1 MSLPTKSALESP
13 VILCSTARLARS
25 LQMVHQ
31 AKQVQSGVTQWQ
43 TANITTL
50 SEWLNETIES
60 AILLG
65 EIDAATVPT
74 AALNATQEGLLW
86 EQSIQHALKSN
97 SAAELFDTSGLA
109 SAAMEANRLLTEWRL
124 PFDLDSATEE
134 TQQFMQWREYFQGLC
149 TKANVLEAVRY
160 ETWQITCLQRD
171 AGQLPQHIQL
181 AGFDRIHPNTRRLI
195 TALEERGVE
204 VTTHPITLAA
214 PVSLS
219 HVLMN
224 DQEAEC
230 RAAVAWA
237 KAQLTVNPQNRLA
250 IVVPEL
256 EALRAKLS
264 HLLDD
269 TFHPQAAAPAFAE
282 ITRCYDFTL
291 GIPLST
297 LPIITAALDLLRFAW
312 NKQQM
317 MQTEIAT
324 LLHSAYWSASQQEC
338 DARAQLDARMRQQ
351 LPLSLKNHRFMRF
364 LHHACEGEHALVLP
378 ELIEDTNQ
386 LLRVAQDN
394 SRKQGVAVWAETFRT
409 LLTETHWQGDRH
421 LSSVE
426 YQAVQ
431 SFERV
436 LQQLASLE
444 NLVGKISASEAIK
457 RLTQL
462 CKAQI
467 FQPERKTQA
476 TIQVMGMLEASAEPL
491 DAIWV
496 MGMNDHVWPPIARH
510 NALLPAELQRN
521 ANTPNA
527 SSEVQATFAQAIHS
541 RLIRS
546 AHKVVF
552 SSAEKDGERQ
562 LRTSPLMHDIET
574 LTDHANAI
582 PNSMLTLAEHLAE
595 GSARDWQWLND
606 VQAPPVQEGE
616 HVSGGTALLKAQAIC
631 PAWAFHQY
639 RLHARKLGEPVNGLD
654 VMERGSL
661 VHEVLAK
668 FWRERDSNDLQDS
681 IPDELRA
688 ELLSISIAALETF
701 NIERDHA
708 FSETF
713 LALESERLSKL
724 VFAWL
729 IEVEML
735 RPQGFAVQECE
746 QEHNIEIEGIN
757 IKLIIDR
764 VDLLDDDRLVVMDY
778 KTGRQLDYKNW
789 AQPNITEPQL
799 PIYAAFVLQDGD
811 IGAVC
816 YAQVRT
822 ADHAFIGVAAAE
834 ELVQGAIVF
843 DDTRGRKVF
852 DEAVFPN
859 WQHIISHW
867 RTQIT
872 ETALSLKAGDAA
884 VRFEHES
891 DLIYCD
897 VAPLLRLPER
907 QLQFERQHKA
917 SNESDQS

>member
-1 MSLPTKSALESP
+1 MPFQAAASLESTI
-13 VILCSTARLARS
+13 ILCSTARLARS
-25 LQMVHQ
+25 LQMVQQ
-31 AKQVQSGVTQWQ
+31 AKQLQSGATQWQ
-43 TANITTL
+43 SVNITTL
-50 SEWLNETIES
+50 SEWLSQTIES

-65 EIDAATVPT
+65 EIDAESVPT

-97 SAAELFDTSGLA
+97 AAAELFDTSGLA

-124 PFDLDSATEE
+124 KLDLDNASEE

-149 TKANVLEAVRY
+149 EQANVLEAVRY
-160 ETWQITCLQRD
+160 EAWQITCLQRD
-171 AGQLPQHIQL
+171 AGQLPQTVQL
-181 AGFDRIHPNTRRLI
+181 AGFDRIHPNTKRLMS
-195 TALEERGVE
+195 ALEARGVT
-204 VTTHPITLAA
+204 VSTYPITLAS
-214 PVSLS
+214 PQSLS
-219 HVLMN
+219 HVLLN

-237 KAQLTVNPQNRLA
+237 QAQCTQNPQSRLA

-256 EALRAKLS
+256 DALRAKLS

-269 TFHPQAAAPAFAE
+269 AFHPQAAAPAFAE
-282 ITRCYDFTL
+282 IIRCYDFTL

-297 LPIITAALDLLRFAW
+297 LPIITTALNLLRFAW
-312 NKQQM
+312 NKQQV

-324 LLHSAYWSASQQEC
+324 LLHSAYWSASQQES
-338 DARAQLDARMRQQ
+338 DARAKLDARMRQQ

-364 LHHACEGEHALVLP
+364 LHHTCEGEYALILP
-378 ELIEDTNQ
+378 ALIEDTNQ
-386 LLRVAQDN
+386 LLHIAQEN
-394 SRKQGVAVWAETFRT
+394 SRKQGVAVWAETFKT
-409 LLTETHWQGDRH
+409 LLAATHWRGDRS
-421 LSSVE
+421 LSSHE

-444 NLVGKISASEAIK
+444 TLVGKISASEAIK

-476 TIQVMGMLEASAEPL
+476 AIQVMGMLEASAEPL

-521 ANTPNA
+521 ASTPNA
-527 SSEVQATFAQAIHS
+527 SSEVQTAFAQAIHD
-541 RLIRS
+541 RLIKS

-562 LRTSPLMHDIET
+562 LRTSPLMHAIAAVET
-574 LTDHANAI
+574 A
-582 PNSMLTLAEHLAE
+582 PESMLTLAEMLAE
-595 GSARDWQWLND
+595 NTTRDWQWVDDN
-606 VQAPPVQEGE
+606 QAPPVKEGE
-616 HVSGGTALLKAQAIC
+616 HVGGGTALLKAQAIC
-631 PAWAFHQY
+631 PAWAFYQY
-639 RLHARKLGEPVNGLD
+639 RLNARKLSEPVNGLD

-661 VHEVLAK
+661 VHAVLAT
-668 FWRERDSNDLQDS
+668 FWLARDSNDLQDS
-681 IPDELRA
+681 IPEDLRA
-688 ELLSISIAALETF
+688 ELLSISTTVLAAF

-708 FSETF
+708 FSDTF
-713 LALESERLSKL
+713 LALEAERLSKL

-735 RPQGFAVQECE
+735 RPQGFTVRECE

-764 VDLLDDDRLVVMDY
+764 VDTLDDDRLVVMDY

-789 AQPNITEPQL
+789 AQPDITEPQL
-799 PIYAAFVLQDGD
+799 PIYAAFILGDSD

-816 YAQVRT
+816 YAKVRT
-822 ADHAFIGVAAAE
+822 ADHAFIGIAAAG
-834 ELVQGAIVF
+834 ELVQGATVF
-843 DDTRGRKVF
+843 DGTRGRKIF
-852 DEAVFPN
+852 DETSFPN
-859 WQHIISHW
+859 WQDIITHW
-867 RTQIT
+867 KTQIT
-872 ETALSLKAGDAA
+872 ATALRLKSGDAA
-884 VRFEHES
+884 VRFENENQ
-891 DLIYCD
+891 LVYCD

-907 QLQFERQHKA
+907 QLQFERKHKA
-917 SNESDQS
+917 ESGQS